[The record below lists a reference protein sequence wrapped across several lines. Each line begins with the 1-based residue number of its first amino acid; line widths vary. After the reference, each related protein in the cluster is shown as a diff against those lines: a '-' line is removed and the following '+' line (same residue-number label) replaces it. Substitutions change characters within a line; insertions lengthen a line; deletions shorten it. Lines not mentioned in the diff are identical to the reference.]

1 MASGGQYDRHARV
14 QASASAFALDI
25 VRRAADEA
33 ALSPPSEP
41 IALADYGSATGK
53 NSLAPVAVAVEALR
67 ARDSRSILVFH
78 VDQPENDFS
87 TLFSTLRSEP
97 QSYSLGA
104 PSVFGCAVGRSFYEP
119 VLPTG
124 AVSVGWSSAAAHW
137 LSRTPAALTEH
148 LWAPTARSPGAAPF
162 AEQARQDWHSFVRL
176 RADELRPGGQ
186 MVVVVATV
194 DEHGVCGG
202 EHVLDGLDHAAR
214 RLVSAGALSHEEY
227 GRMVVPNF
235 FLSRPELEGPFAHPE
250 LRGRL
255 ELIEHVRV
263 IVPDPLWASF
273 ETTGNGAAFGA
284 AFVGWL
290 RAFSES
296 CLFGALGPGR
306 SADERRRL
314 ADHAYGELGDEI
326 RRQPEAARCAWRMA
340 ALRFRKR

>member
-1 MASGGQYDRHARV
+1 
-14 QASASAFALDI
+14 
-25 VRRAADEA
+25 
-33 ALSPPSEP
+33 
-41 IALADYGSATGK
+41 
-53 NSLAPVAVAVEALR
+53 
-67 ARDSRSILVFH
+67 
-78 VDQPENDFS
+78 
-87 TLFSTLRSEP
+87 
-97 QSYSLGA
+97 
-104 PSVFGCAVGRSFYEP
+104 
-119 VLPTG
+119 
-124 AVSVGWSSAAAHW
+124 
-137 LSRTPAALTEH
+137 
-148 LWAPTARSPGAAPF
+148 
-162 AEQARQDWHSFVRL
+162 
-176 RADELRPGGQ
+176 

-273 ETTGNGAAFGA
+273 ETTG
-284 AFVGWL
+284 
-290 RAFSES
+290 
-296 CLFGALGPGR
+296 FGALGPGR
-306 SADERRRL
+306 SVDERRRL